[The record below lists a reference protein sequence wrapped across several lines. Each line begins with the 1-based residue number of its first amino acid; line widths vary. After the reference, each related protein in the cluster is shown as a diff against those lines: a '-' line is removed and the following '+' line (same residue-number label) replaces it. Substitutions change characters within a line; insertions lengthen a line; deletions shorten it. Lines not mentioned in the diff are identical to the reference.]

1 VKRIGLSLSGGG
13 IRAVAHLGVVE
24 VLGNAGIEA
33 EMVAGSSGGALV
45 GALLCDGK
53 SPRQILSLID
63 EIRLWD
69 LFRGSGRGGLFALE
83 KLEEILR
90 EHLSVANI
98 EDLQTDFT
106 VACTDLAGGEVHYFD
121 KGPVAELCIA
131 SSSLVP
137 IFSPVRYGDLL
148 LADGG
153 FMDNM
158 PVRPLLEC
166 GLPVLGVNVN
176 PILPRKP
183 DSLVR
188 TTARALVLMMAA
200 NIEASRSLAD
210 FYIEPVDCAAI
221 NIFDLTKAKEA
232 YEAGK
237 RAAES
242 ALPKLI
248 DTFSA
253 L

>member
-1 VKRIGLSLSGGG
+1 MTKIGLSLSGGG

-24 VLGNAGIEA
+24 VLERAGVEA

-53 SPRQILSLID
+53 SPPEILSLI
-63 EIRLWD
+63 EEVRLWD
-69 LFRGSGRGGLFALE
+69 IFRGSGRGGLFALDR
-83 KLEEILR
+83 LR
-90 EHLSVANI
+90 QVLQSHLSVENI
-98 EDLQTDFT
+98 EDLETDFT
-106 VACTDLAGGEVHYFD
+106 VACTDLAGGEIHYFD
-121 KGPVAELCIA
+121 KGPAAELCIA

-158 PVRPLLEC
+158 PVRPMLGC
-166 GLPVLGVNVN
+166 GLPVVGVNVN

-183 DSLVR
+183 DSVVR

-200 NIEASRSLAD
+200 NIEASRSLTD

-221 NIFDLTKAKEA
+221 NIFDLTKAREA

-242 ALPKLI
+242 ALPKLL